1 MGEGLMRYSVHENFG
16 RRFYTELLVAAIPF
30 ENRFKPVEVV

>member
-1 MGEGLMRYSVHENFG
+1 MGEGLICYSVHENFG

-30 ENRFKPVEVV
+30 ENRFKTVEVA